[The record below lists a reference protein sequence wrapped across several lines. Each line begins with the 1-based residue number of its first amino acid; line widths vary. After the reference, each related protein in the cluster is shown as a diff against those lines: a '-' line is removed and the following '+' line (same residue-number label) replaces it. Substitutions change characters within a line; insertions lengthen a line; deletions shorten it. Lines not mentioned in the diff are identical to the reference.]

1 MKKTISLILSI
12 LIVAPVFGYD
22 EERAKGL
29 ETVKSKMEDA
39 LQQIQSK
46 NPAADTHGY
55 GDTTYRT
62 LSKVKAK
69 LDTDYFNKTLATDY
83 TKSKIMT
90 MLAQLAITAA
100 HSIGT
105 AAQGEQATLIQTT
118 GSSLQASKDPQYQEI
133 GSQFSTLAGQISQGN
148 DIEAQSTAD
157 SIKQYVSSEAP
168 VISSDYKPT
177 PQENALVSGLASVL
191 SSSMSRILGMLSTFG
206 IAALFKALG
215 FGVLASNPIGLA
227 IAIIMQETIG
237 AVATSVTG
245 NGQINWQPVENS
257 AVSQVVSVSDKGT
270 NAIANGT
277 QNQLNGALQ
286 SITPIVQKDIDTKA
300 LSNSNQSGGAGVLPS
315 GNQ

>member
-1 MKKTISLILSI
+1 MKKILSLILSV

-22 EERAKGL
+22 EDRAKGL
-29 ETVKSKMEDA
+29 TMIKSKMENV
-39 LQQIQSK
+39 LQNLQSNK
-46 NPAADTHGY
+46 TVDGSRGY
-55 GDTTYRT
+55 GDTTYKT
-62 LSKVKAK
+62 LSKLKAK

-118 GSSLQASKDPQYQEI
+118 GSSLQASKDPQYQAI
-133 GSQFSTLAGQISQGN
+133 GSQFITLAGQISQGN

-157 SIKQYVSSEAP
+157 SIKQYVTSEAP
-168 VISSDYKPT
+168 VISSDYKPS

-191 SSSMSRILGMLSTFG
+191 SSSLSRILGMLSTFG

-215 FGVLASNPIGLA
+215 FGLLASNPIGLA
-227 IAIIMQETIG
+227 VAILMQETIG
-237 AVATSVTG
+237 AVATSITG

-257 AVSQVVSVSDKGT
+257 AVSQVVGVTDKGT
-270 NAIANGT
+270 SAITNGT

-300 LSNSNQSGGAGVLPS
+300 LSNSNQTGGTGVLPS
-315 GNQ
+315 GN

>member
-1 MKKTISLILSI
+1 MKRIISIFLSI
-12 LIVAPVFGYD
+12 LIIVPIFGYD
-22 EERAKGL
+22 EDRAKGL
-29 ETVKSKMEDA
+29 GMVKGKMDNV
-39 LQQIQSK
+39 LQNLQT
-46 NPAADTHGY
+46 NRPADGSRGY
-55 GDTTYRT
+55 GDTTYKT
-62 LSKVKAK
+62 LSKLNAK

-118 GSSLQASKDPQYQEI
+118 GSSLQATKDPQYQAI
-133 GSQFSTLAGQISQGN
+133 GSQFSTLAGQISKGN
-148 DIEAQSTAD
+148 DIEAQGTAD
-157 SIKQYVSSEAP
+157 SIKQYVTSEAP
-168 VISSDYKPT
+168 VISSDYKPSQ
-177 PQENALVSGLASVL
+177 QENALVSGLASVL
-191 SSSMSRILGMLSTFG
+191 SSSLSRVLGMLSTFG

-215 FGVLASNPIGLA
+215 FGALASNPIGLA
-227 IAIIMQETIG
+227 IAIVMQETIG

-245 NGQINWQPVENS
+245 NGQINWQPVES
-257 AVSQVVSVSDKGT
+257 TAMSQVVNVTNKGT
-270 NAIANGT
+270 NAITNNT

-315 GNQ
+315 GN